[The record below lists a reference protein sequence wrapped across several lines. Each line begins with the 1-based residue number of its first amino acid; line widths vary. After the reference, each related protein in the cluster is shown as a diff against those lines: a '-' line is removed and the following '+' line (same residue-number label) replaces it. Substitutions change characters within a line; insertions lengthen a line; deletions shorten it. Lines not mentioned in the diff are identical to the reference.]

1 MGMIDRVKNILL
13 TPKTEW
19 PVIEGEANTTQGLL
33 LNYAA
38 PLAAIGA
45 VAGFVSGSLIGTTIP
60 FVGMTVRT
68 PIVMGVVG
76 AIVALVLGLAMV
88 FVLSLIIDALAPSFG
103 AEKNPAKA
111 LKVAVYSMTAAWVA
125 AIFQILPWIGI
136 LFVLAGAFYSVYL
149 LYTGLRG
156 VMHSPE
162 DKVIGYTAVVI
173 VCAIVISVI
182 MGLVVGG
189 ITAVGAGV
197 GALGSAVTSS
207 PSANVTFDKGSPMA
221 KLEQFGKSMEEAS
234 KKSEAAKAA
243 GNPQEAAAIAMAG
256 LGAAMN
262 GGKAVEALDS
272 ATLKAF
278 VPETFA
284 GLAKTSSK
292 SEKTG
297 ALGMAI
303 SLTEAEFSD
312 GAGKRIRLEISDAGS
327 AAGFLAMAGMVKVE
341 GEKEDANS
349 AEKTY
354 KSGGRTIHEKSS
366 KTGGS
371 NEYSLILADRF
382 TVKASGRGLTLGDVK
397 SAVNSLDLSKL
408 EGMKNAG
415 GTAAK

>member
-19 PVIEGEANTTQGLL
+19 PVIEGEASTTQGLL

-45 VAGFVSGSLIGTTIP
+45 VAGFVSGSLIGTTVP
-60 FVGMTVRT
+60 FVGITVRT
-68 PIVMGVVG
+68 PIIMGVVG

-111 LKVAVYSMTAAWVA
+111 LKVAVYSMTAAWIA
-125 AIFQILPWIGI
+125 GILQILPWIGI
-136 LFVLAGAFYSVYL
+136 LFALAGALYSIYL
-149 LYTGLRG
+149 LYTGLQSL
-156 VMHSPE
+156 MHSPE

-173 VCAIVISVI
+173 ICAIVISVV

-197 GALGSAVTSS
+197 GALGSAATSS

-221 KLEQFGKSMEEAS
+221 KLEQFGKNMEETN
-234 KKSEAAKAA
+234 KKMEAAKAS

-262 GGKAVEALDS
+262 GGKNVEALDS

-292 SEKTG
+292 SEKTN
-297 ALGMAI
+297 ALGMAV
-303 SLTEAEFSD
+303 STAEASYGD
-312 GAGKRIRLEISDAGS
+312 GSGKNINLEISDTGS
-327 AAGFLAMAGMVKVE
+327 AAGFLAMAGIVKVE
-341 GEKEDANS
+341 GEKEDANGS
-349 AEKTY
+349 EKNY
-354 KSGGRTIHEKSS
+354 KANGRMIHERSS

-371 NEYSLILADRF
+371 NEYSVVLGERF
-382 TVKASGRGLTLGDVK
+382 TVKAKGRGITLGDVK
-397 SAVNSLDLSKL
+397 SAVNSLDLNKL

-415 GTAAK
+415 VTAAK

>member
-19 PVIEGEANTTQGLL
+19 PVIENEPSTSQGLL

-45 VAGFVSGSLIGTTIP
+45 VAGFVSGSLIGTTVP
-60 FVGMTVRT
+60 FVGITVRT
-68 PIVMGVVG
+68 PIIMGVVG

-111 LKVAVYSMTAAWVA
+111 LKVAVYSMTAAWIA
-125 AIFQILPWIGI
+125 GIFQILPWIGI
-136 LFVLAGAFYSVYL
+136 LFALAGALYSIYL
-149 LYTGLRG
+149 LYTGLRA

-162 DKVIGYTAVVI
+162 DKAIGYTAVVI
-173 VCAIVISVI
+173 ICAIVISVI

-197 GALGSAVTSS
+197 GALGSSSISS
-207 PSANVTFDKGSPMA
+207 PSAGVTFDKGSPAA
-221 KLEQFGKSMEEAS
+221 KFEQLSKSMEEAS
-234 KKSEAAKAA
+234 KKMEAAKAS
-243 GNPQEAAAIAMAG
+243 GNPQAAAAVAMAG
-256 LGAAMN
+256 VAAAMN

-272 ATLKAF
+272 AALKAF

-292 SEKTG
+292 SEKTN
-297 ALGMAI
+297 ALGMAV
-303 SLTEAEFSD
+303 STAEASYGD
-312 GAGKRIRLEISDAGS
+312 GSGKSINLEISDTGS
-327 AAGFLAMAGMVKVE
+327 AAGFLAIAGMVKVE
-341 GEKEDANS
+341 GEKEDANGS
-349 AEKTY
+349 EKNY
-354 KSGGRTIHEKSS
+354 KSNGRMIHERSS

-371 NEYSLILADRF
+371 NEFSIVLGERF
-382 TVKASGRGLTLGDVK
+382 TVKATGRGITLGDVK
-397 SAVNSLDLSKL
+397 SAVNSLDLGKL
-408 EGMKNAG
+408 EGLKNAG
-415 GTAAK
+415 VTAAK

>member
-19 PVIEGEANTTQGLL
+19 PVIENEPSTSQGLL

-45 VAGFVSGSLIGTTIP
+45 VAGFVSGSLIGTTVP
-60 FVGMTVRT
+60 FVGITVRT
-68 PIVMGVVG
+68 PIIMGVVG

-125 AIFQILPWIGI
+125 GLFQILPWIGI
-136 LFVLAGAFYSVYL
+136 LFMLAGALYSIYL
-149 LYTGLRG
+149 LYTGLKAL
-156 VMHSPE
+156 MHSPD

-173 VCAIVISVI
+173 ICAIVISVI

-197 GALGSAVTSS
+197 SALGSAASSSTS
-207 PSANVTFDKGSPMA
+207 AGVTFDKGSPMA
-221 KLEQFGKSMEEAS
+221 KLEQFGKTMEAAN
-234 KKSEAAKAA
+234 KKAEAAKAS

-256 LGAAMN
+256 LGAAMS
-262 GGKAVEALDS
+262 GGKNIEALDS
-272 ATLKAF
+272 AALKAF

-292 SEKTG
+292 SEKTN
-297 ALGMAI
+297 ALGMAV
-303 SLTEAEFSD
+303 STAEASYGD
-312 GAGKRIRLEISDAGS
+312 GSGKSINLEISDTGS
-327 AAGFLAMAGMVKVE
+327 AAGFLAIAGMVKVE
-341 GEKEDANS
+341 GEKEDANGS
-349 AEKTY
+349 EKNY
-354 KSGGRTIHEKSS
+354 KSNGRMIHERSS

-371 NEYSLILADRF
+371 NEFSIVLGERF
-382 TVKASGRGLTLGDVK
+382 TVKATGRGITLGDVK
-397 SAVNSLDLSKL
+397 SAVNSLDLGKL
-408 EGMKNAG
+408 EGLKNAG
-415 GTAAK
+415 VTAAK